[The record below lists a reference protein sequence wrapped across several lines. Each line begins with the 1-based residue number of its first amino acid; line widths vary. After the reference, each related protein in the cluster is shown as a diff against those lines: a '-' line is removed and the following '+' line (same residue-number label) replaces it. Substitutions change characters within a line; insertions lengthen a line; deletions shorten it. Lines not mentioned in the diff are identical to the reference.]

1 MDFNTGTGGTG
12 GSGGTPPGGPEGSG
26 GPRPS
31 MAAAPGGDFNL
42 QDPVQSF
49 ISTARS
55 VALDPAN
62 FFRNIRRRGDFVNPL
77 VFALICAVINGVL
90 SGVIGFVVA
99 LGGDGAGAAFG
110 ALLSGVI
117 GVPIAT
123 AIGLFIGAA
132 IFHLLVML
140 IIRPSH
146 EGFEA
151 TFRVGAYASV
161 TQLVSWLS
169 VIPILGVLISL
180 VVGLYSI
187 FLGVVGIREVHSTTT
202 GKAALVVLI
211 PVAVGVF
218 IALVLVAIIGAV
230 LFSVM
235 NNQ

>member
-12 GSGGTPPGGPEGSG
+12 GNPAEPS

-31 MAAAPGGDFNL
+31 MAAASGGDFNL

-49 ISTARS
+49 ISTARA

-62 FFRNIRRRGDFVNPL
+62 FFRGIRRRGDFINPL
-77 VFALICAVINGVL
+77 AFALICAVINGVL
-90 SGVIGFVVA
+90 TGIIGF
-99 LGGDGAGAAFG
+99 LIGLTGDGGAGAAFG
-110 ALLSGVI
+110 SLVSGVI

-123 AIGLFIGAA
+123 VIGLFIGAA

-140 IIRPSH
+140 IIRPNH
-146 EGFEA
+146 EGYEA

-161 TQLVSWLS
+161 TQLVSWIS
-169 VIPILGVLISL
+169 IIPILGILVSL

-187 FLGVVGIREVHSTTT
+187 FLGVVGIREMHSTTT

-218 IALVLVAIIGAV
+218 VALVLVAIIGAI
-230 LFSVM
+230 LFSAL
-235 NNQ
+235 NSQ

>member
-1 MDFNTGTGGTG
+1 
-12 GSGGTPPGGPEGSG
+12 
-26 GPRPS
+26 
-31 MAAAPGGDFNL
+31 MAAAPGGDFDYR
-42 QDPVQSF
+42 DPVQSF
-49 ISTARS
+49 VSTARG

-90 SGVIGFVVA
+90 SGIIGFLIA
-99 LGGDGAGAAFG
+99 LTGDGGAGAAFG
-110 ALLSGVI
+110 SLVSGVI

-169 VIPILGVLISL
+169 VIPILGILISL
-180 VVGLYSI
+180 IVGLYSI
-187 FLGVVGIREVHSTTT
+187 FLGIVGIREVHSTTT

>member
-1 MDFNTGTGGTG
+1 
-12 GSGGTPPGGPEGSG
+12 
-26 GPRPS
+26 
-31 MAAAPGGDFNL
+31 MAAASGGDFNL

-49 ISTARS
+49 INTARA

-62 FFRNIRRRGDFVNPL
+62 FFRSIRRQGDFVNPL

-90 SGVIGFVVA
+90 SGIIGFLMA
-99 LGGDGAGAAFG
+99 LVGNNGAGAAFG
-110 ALLSGVI
+110 SLVSGVI

-146 EGFEA
+146 QGFEA

-161 TQLVSWLS
+161 TQIVSWLS
-169 VIPILGVLISL
+169 VIPILGILISL

-187 FLGVVGIREVHSTTT
+187 FLGVVGIREMHSTTT

-218 IALVLVAIIGAV
+218 IGLVLVAIIGAIV
-230 LFSVM
+230 FSAL
-235 NNQ
+235 NSQ

>member
-1 MDFNTGTGGTG
+1 
-12 GSGGTPPGGPEGSG
+12 
-26 GPRPS
+26 
-31 MAAAPGGDFNL
+31 MAAASGGDFNL

-49 ISTARS
+49 ISTARG

-62 FFRNIRRRGDFVNPL
+62 FFRGIRRQGDFVNPL
-77 VFALICAVINGVL
+77 VFALICALINGVL
-90 SGVIGFVVA
+90 SGIIGFLIA
-99 LGGDGAGAAFG
+99 LTGDGGAGAAFG
-110 ALLSGVI
+110 SLVSGVI

-140 IIRPSH
+140 LIKPTH

-187 FLGVVGIREVHSTTT
+187 FLGVVGIREMHSTTT
-202 GKAALVVLI
+202 GRAALVVLI

-218 IALVLVAIIGAV
+218 VALVLIAIIGAV
-230 LFSVM
+230 IFSVM

>member
-1 MDFNTGTGGTG
+1 
-12 GSGGTPPGGPEGSG
+12 
-26 GPRPS
+26 
-31 MAAAPGGDFNL
+31 MAAASSADFNY

-49 ISTARS
+49 ISTARG

-62 FFRNIRRRGDFVNPL
+62 FFRGIRRQGDFVNPL

-90 SGVIGFVVA
+90 SGIFGFLFALIG
-99 LGGDGAGAAFG
+99 DRGAGAAFG
-110 ALLSGVI
+110 SLVSGVI

-123 AIGLFIGAA
+123 AIGLFVGAA

-140 IIRPSH
+140 LIKPNH
-146 EGFEA
+146 EGYEA

-169 VIPILGVLISL
+169 IIPILGILISL

-187 FLGVVGIREVHSTTT
+187 FLGVVGIREMHSTTT
-202 GKAALVVLI
+202 GRAALVVLI

-218 IALVLVAIIGAV
+218 IALVLVAVIGAI
-230 LFSVM
+230 LFSAL